1 MSEPKRFFWLKLQ
14 HDFFKSKRI
23 KKLRRMQDG
32 DSLVLIYLKMQLL
45 SIKTDGVLSFIGLE
59 DTFAEE
65 LALDLEEDAEKVS
78 RTIEYLIKFGLMET
92 KDNKHYFLPYVTENT
107 GSETAVAQRVRD
119 YRERQK
125 MLQSNA
131 EVLQSNIKP
140 LHCTNFVTESKSKS
154 KNIYTQMMT
163 NDVCY
168 ADVEEQLLRK

>member
-78 RTIEYLIKFGLMET
+78 RTIEYLLKFNLLIKESNNT
-92 KDNKHYFLPYVTENT
+92 YILPFVRDNT
-107 GSETAVAQRVRD
+107 GSETASAERMRKVR
-119 YRERQK
+119 EKKNEQNTNIV
-125 MLQSNA
+125 QICSN
-131 EVLQSNIKP
+131 S
-140 LHCTNFVTESKSKS
+140 VTESKSKSKS

>member
-78 RTIEYLIKFGLMET
+78 RTIEYLLKFNLLIKESNNTYILPFVRDNTGCET
-92 KDNKHYFLPYVTENT
+92 ASAERMRKVREKKNEQNTNIVQICSNSVTE
-107 GSETAVAQRVRD
+107 S
-119 YRERQK
+119 K
-125 MLQSNA
+125 
-131 EVLQSNIKP
+131 
-140 LHCTNFVTESKSKS
+140 SKSKS